1 MAIFLAAVFH
11 VIIIFSVNFTVSLP
25 EKINKSIEITITQTV
40 ADKAPEKAQYLAQ
53 ENQVGAGKAFKK
65 PEPPKQQLP
74 SEGKSQKRTFKKSDN
89 QNKKAHAKKLMTQK
103 QSDVKVNAVDKAETM
118 VDKSRPKLSADTLV
132 KQITKL
138 GANIR
143 YSQPSAEK
151 NRVKFVNQVSTHAYS
166 ASQYMLDWNRKVE
179 RLGNNN
185 IPEAVSKRDYK
196 GFLIMNVGI
205 KQDGSIYSTR
215 ISRSSGIKA
224 IDDAAMRIVK
234 MGSPYPPLP
243 KELWKEVDVLVVK
256 RTWHWN

>member
-1 MAIFLAAVFH
+1 M
-11 VIIIFSVNFTVSLP
+11 
-25 EKINKSIEITITQTV
+25 
-40 ADKAPEKAQYLAQ
+40 AQ

-74 SEGKSQKRTFKKSDN
+74 SEGTSRKRTFKKSDN
-89 QNKKAHAKKLMTQK
+89 QNKKAHAKKLITQK
-103 QSDVKVNAVDKAETM
+103 QSDVKVNTADKAETM

-179 RLGNNN
+179 RLGNLNY
-185 IPEAVSKRDYK
+185 PEVARKRNFK
-196 GFLIMNVGI
+196 GYLIMTVGI
-205 KQDGSIYSTR
+205 KQDGSIYSMR

-234 MGSPYPPLP
+234 MGSPFPPLP
-243 KELWKEVDVLVVK
+243 KELWKELDVLVIN
-256 RTWHWN
+256 RTWHLK